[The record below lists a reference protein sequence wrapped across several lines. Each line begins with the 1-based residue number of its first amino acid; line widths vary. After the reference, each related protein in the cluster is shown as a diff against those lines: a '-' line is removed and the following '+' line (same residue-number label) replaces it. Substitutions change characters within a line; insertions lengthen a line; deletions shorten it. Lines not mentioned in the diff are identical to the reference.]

1 MESVEAGAEAPFVMH
16 LTRDDRQPEMR
27 SLALT
32 MPPGVLAR
40 IASAT
45 LCPDS
50 RASDGRCPEESRIGA
65 VTVGAGAG
73 SVPFYLSGDVYVTE
87 PYRDGQFGLSI
98 VVPAIAGPFD
108 LGTVVVRAAI
118 YVDRRT
124 TQLRVVTD
132 PIPDIVLGVPLRLR
146 AISVLIDRQGFMRN
160 PTNCTLRE
168 ISGEIVSYDGDA
180 ARRSERFAVANCAAL
195 SYRPRMVLRVGSRD
209 RAPRRL
215 RTVRFETVLS
225 MPSGG
230 ANNRVVDVTL
240 PKTLNARVEVVNVR
254 NACSLEQYAEERCP
268 ISVGTARAV
277 TPLLREP
284 LVGRVFLVRNPARRL
299 PDMMVRL
306 KGQGDARLV
315 EVDLVGFI
323 TIRRDLTVRTR
334 FASVPDVPIR
344 EFRLSLVSGRNAPVA
359 AVRPL
364 CEPRFRRQTVAR
376 LGFTA
381 QNGKRISRNQPIQV
395 LGCSARRV
403 KRATARKAAGKR
415 AAGKHPKR
423 AHRHR

>member
-1 MESVEAGAEAPFVMH
+1 M
-16 LTRDDRQPEMR
+16 
-27 SLALT
+27 
-32 MPPGVLAR
+32 
-40 IASAT
+40 
-45 LCPDS
+45 
-50 RASDGRCPEESRIGA
+50 
-65 VTVGAGAG
+65 
-73 SVPFYLSGDVYVTE
+73 
-87 PYRDGQFGLSI
+87 
-98 VVPAIAGPFD
+98 
-108 LGTVVVRAAI
+108 
-118 YVDRRT
+118 
-124 TQLRVVTD
+124 
-132 PIPDIVLGVPLRLR
+132 
-146 AISVLIDRQGFMRN
+146 
-160 PTNCTLRE
+160 
-168 ISGEIVSYDGDA
+168 
-180 ARRSERFAVANCAAL
+180 
-195 SYRPRMVLRVGSRD
+195 
-209 RAPRRL
+209 
-215 RTVRFETVLS
+215 RFETVLS

-268 ISVGTARAV
+268 ISVGTATAV

-344 EFRLSLVSGRNAPVA
+344 EFRLSLVAGRNAPVA

-364 CEPRFRRQTVAR
+364 CQARFRRQTVAR

-381 QNGKRISRNQPIQV
+381 QNGKRIVRNQPIQV
-395 LGCSARRV
+395 LGCRTRRAS
-403 KRATARKAAGKR
+403 RATARKAAGKR